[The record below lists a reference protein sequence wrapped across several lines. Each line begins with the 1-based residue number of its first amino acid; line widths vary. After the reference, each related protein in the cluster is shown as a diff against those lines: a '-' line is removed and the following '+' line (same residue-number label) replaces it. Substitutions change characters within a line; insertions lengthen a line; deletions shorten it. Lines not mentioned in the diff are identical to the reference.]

1 MRLALAQVNP
11 TVGDLAGNRQIIE
24 EAIGKAREA
33 AADLVVFSEMALTGY
48 PPMDLLDRKGF
59 VRDQMRELDALVAAS
74 EGITVVLVHCEH
86 GVSRGASS
94 VLAYLIA
101 HHVSRH
107 DIAAVWVAFF
117 SR

>member
-1 MRLALAQVNP
+1 MERRLQEDIQMDETGTGV
-11 TVGDLAGNRQIIE
+11 RM
-24 EAIGKAREA
+24 K
-33 AADLVVFSEMALTGY
+33 SERG
-48 PPMDLLDRKGF
+48 RG
-59 VRDQMRELDALVAAS
+59 
-74 EGITVVLVHCEH
+74 GVVLVHCEH